1 MSSSS
6 RNNGSKPLPELQLPP
21 SIQENPTLATAMR
34 TMHRIAPLSLADTS
48 WDNVGLLLQAPV
60 PRSGN
65 GVFLC
70 IDLTTDVFNEAI
82 QDPNISVILCYHP
95 IIFRGLKSL
104 TMQDPQQATVLRC
117 AAMGISIYSPHTSLD
132 ATTQGLNDWLVRSY
146 LGDERGQEY
155 QQRLSQDTVVP
166 LKPAKEPL
174 PHAIY
179 QGAGMGRRVTLSQ
192 PMPLQQLIRNVKTT
206 LGIDHLQLATN
217 QNQLTVT
224 SMAVC
229 AGSGGSVLAGDTSD
243 VWLTGEMSHVSSIQ
257 EEE

>member
-6 RNNGSKPLPELQLPP
+6 RNNGNNGSKPLPELQLPS
-21 SIQENPTLATAMR
+21 SIQDNPTLATVMR

-82 QDPNISVILCYHP
+82 QDPNVSVILCYHP

-146 LGDERGQEY
+146 LGDDRG
-155 QQRLSQDTVVP
+155 LTQDPVVP

-206 LGIDHLQLATN
+206 LGVDHLQLATN
-217 QNQLTVT
+217 QNQLSVT

-243 VWLTGEMSHVSSIQ
+243 VWLTGEMSHVSWNQ
-257 EEE
+257 EER